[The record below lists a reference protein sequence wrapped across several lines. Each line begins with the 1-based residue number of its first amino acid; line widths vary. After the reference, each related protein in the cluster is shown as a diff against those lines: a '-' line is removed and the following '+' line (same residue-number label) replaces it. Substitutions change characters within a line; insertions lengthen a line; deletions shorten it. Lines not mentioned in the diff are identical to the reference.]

1 MRKLVGQAIVILA
14 ISGCANNAPS
24 PAALAAARAKAAAA
38 QQEAAVAQVE
48 SDAKAS
54 CPTTALQVHVWA
66 NKARDAMRLQD
77 ADLLKVAQD
86 ALTSL
91 SVLCKDEKDNP
102 QGYAFDP
109 AEVGKFK
116 RHGAASL
123 AGEASMRERGGNV
136 ATCAGQS
143 IALLVETPYV
153 DTVIPILL
161 HGEPLPPNAA
171 QHLIDSTVQG
181 VTCDA
186 SGRFAFKGIVPGNY
200 LLLTTITWTAED
212 KPQGRPMM
220 QAVKVSSG
228 HNEIRISQ

>member
-1 MRKLVGQAIVILA
+1 M
-14 ISGCANNAPS
+14 
-24 PAALAAARAKAAAA
+24 
-38 QQEAAVAQVE
+38 
-48 SDAKAS
+48 
-54 CPTTALQVHVWA
+54 PTTALQVHVWA
-66 NKARDAMRLQD
+66 NKARDAIGLHD

-102 QGYAFDP
+102 QRYAFDP

-123 AGEASMRERGGNV
+123 AGQASMRERAGSV

-143 IALLVETPYV
+143 ITLLVETQYV
-153 DTVIPILL
+153 DAVIPILL
-161 HGEPLPPNAA
+161 HAEPLPPDAV

-181 VTCDA
+181 ITCDA
-186 SGRFAFKGIVPGNY
+186 SGRFAFKGIVPGDY
-200 LLLTTITWTAED
+200 LLLTTMTSMAGD
-212 KPQGRPMM
+212 KPQGQPMM

-228 HNEIRISQ
+228 HNEIIISQ